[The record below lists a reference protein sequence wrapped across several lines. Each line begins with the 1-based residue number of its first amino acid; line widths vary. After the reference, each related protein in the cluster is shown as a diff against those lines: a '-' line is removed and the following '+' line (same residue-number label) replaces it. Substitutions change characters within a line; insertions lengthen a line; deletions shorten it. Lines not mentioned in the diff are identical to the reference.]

1 MKRLKQRLISW
12 ILAVVMILGMIPANV
27 FAETATGDDL
37 TEPELIVFTADGEEV
52 EVKELTT
59 SGNYSI
65 QLQKGTDIVI
75 SSGVGKITNIL
86 KLEPEINENGEAAVS
101 SDDLEALT
109 IEAMGMPPEM
119 IESIKQDLM
128 NNEGLVMTDISN
140 ELATLSIAI
149 EGIDYTR
156 ELYVELLPE
165 KIPVTAVELN
175 EEGKELPVGGE
186 FALSAKIAPSNATNQ
201 EVVWASSNE
210 SVATVSDGHV
220 VAVGAGECEITATV
234 DGITAT
240 CVVSVFDTTEELHE
254 VTVNVAPSTAE
265 VTFYDGSDTTKA
277 LTTEVK
283 DNGVVD
289 KYHQYILTVP
299 EGKYTYRG
307 VDGETDLGGMTFDVP
322 FDEEI
327 MSDGTA
333 SGEGL
338 KFVLRRVNYYTTNK
352 AITAVGDYTLRLI
365 PGIMPEPVNGT
376 QYIDENN
383 RVVTPV
389 LMMARGNAI
398 TYQQH
403 ITINGNLA
411 EDYAVAPVSNVTF
424 GEGTSA
430 LNKTFSV
437 ASYVYHTV
445 IAPQGAEVKV
455 FNQINNFNVE
465 EVTNRTVSEP
475 DADGMITYVYKTTGG
490 SNLTYRVSME
500 GKITRAG
507 YFSSKA
513 ETVTVTFEEN
523 ENPKTTELKL
533 DNANIQKRMESST
546 MLNVN
551 GQNNLS
557 LGIGDTYRLRAYRG
571 AWQII
576 NTDTMNIMIEPDFH
590 YNVISGGEHISID
603 VVDDVCTGNATG
615 NWMDIKGVSE
625 GVAIVE
631 ICYDA
636 IQIGGD
642 GTTYD
647 GLYGATDPQRKSLV
661 VIQVGGAAKTLK
673 MYADGRVNAWD
684 TEFDTVYFMED
695 TGSLTFTAALGESA
709 PDSVELST
717 DNGKTWST
725 VIAADGKY
733 TANGLVGGNNVLRFT
748 KGDTVEYQVVRAA
761 KVTRTITNLTRSEGI
776 IAGDQL
782 KVVYSGLYTP
792 IAKISGIYNPG
803 FGQGHKVTY
812 TVPEGFAVAQKG
824 GQYDFISTNEYTITI
839 PETASGEYT
848 FSDGYVYFNVMG
860 VADPL
865 GGHRILTDAGCGTNF
880 SAVSTMHERSVL
892 PDLTFT
898 VMEMP
903 AVDVSVSADA
913 EGAAVVIKDST
924 GTELTPENGVYKG
937 LGLGT
942 FTYVAS
948 LDGYITARGSFTVTL
963 EDAEA
968 KTKTVAIT
976 MRKVEGAIWD
986 GTTKTEPSKDENGT
1000 YLIGTGAEL
1009 AWFAANHGGANAI
1022 LTADISLG
1030 GFQWTPV
1037 TAYAGTFDGNGHWV
1051 TDLYIDTTS
1060 ETQGLFGQLN
1070 DSGVIKNLGV
1080 RGQITSTGN
1089 YIGGIVGSI
1098 RKNATISNCVSDVVV
1113 NGGRYVGGIVGQ
1125 QYAGSIISNC
1135 YNLNMVTATHKSGNA
1150 GGISGG
1156 YALASQ
1162 TYTIENCYNIG
1173 TVTAAKNYG
1182 SIAYTTNKAN
1192 IVNSYYVGN
1201 NGTSSFGTAETED
1214 TLKGMAETLGDAYA
1228 ADTSNING
1236 GYPVLTWQLPADIA
1250 VTGVTLDQEAVELEI
1265 GATATLKA
1273 TVTPEDATDKTV
1285 TWTSSDEAVA
1295 TVKDGVVTAV
1305 KAGTATITAK
1315 AGEFEATCVV
1325 TVKPEKIPVTSIEL
1339 SLDGKEIV
1347 LGGEFGLSATI
1358 TPSNAT
1364 NQEVVWASSDETVA
1378 TIDANGGAVKTV
1390 GVGECDITATADGVT
1405 VTCHVVVLDPV
1416 EVFHNRFHF
1425 TVDGVELTPIH
1436 TGTESCI
1443 TQGTQKHVFE
1453 ITVPADASKMN
1464 IVFDGTFMSVINEAN
1479 KDKLGTKVTEY
1490 EVDLTA
1496 GYEKLCL
1503 KDNDLNVRHHLA
1515 IKFAEPETYE
1525 VTIPEDAAYTV
1536 TGAKT
1541 AIAGED
1547 YKFTVELSA
1556 GYQAGENFAVKVNG
1570 EAAKVGA
1577 NGNYVVEDV
1586 SEALTITVEGV
1597 EEIIVEPVK
1606 VYFSISD
1613 DAGFVVGKDSDEVM
1627 ALKEI
1632 EVPYFDLSLYGM
1644 ENFYFQS
1651 ESYSDDGDGLPGS
1664 SLEPGTAQ
1672 FAYGKTTVLHLYI
1685 YATEVFYCG
1694 IEPENAGKGYLYN
1707 ENLIGTSTFSYSGSV
1722 GSIYFTQLWGMDENM
1737 NYYVNYEYPLASEG
1751 WGSTADQILL
1761 REGDIITVGH
1771 FSEWNFYNDPASVFN
1786 YIKAGE
1792 ETVVTSAVQ
1801 GDKIELSVYLAGA
1814 DKSGKYSTEHTP
1826 VTTEPEVFYISVDE
1840 LSEGDVTVWNS
1851 IGYADANG
1859 NITFDTTNLKP
1870 GQYIVAVSGQYGED
1884 LTESIC
1890 SAPGAI
1896 LLTVEKST
1904 EPDYIFGDVDMDG
1917 DIDTADAD
1925 LVISYYYEEVEL
1937 NDTQWKLADV
1947 DKDGDVDTADA
1958 GLIVSCYHGSIES
1971 FN

>member
-12 ILAVVMILGMIPANV
+12 ILAVVMVLGMVPTNV
-27 FAETATGDDL
+27 FAATATVDGL
-37 TEPELIVFTADGEEV
+37 TEPELIIFTADGEEV

-86 KLEPEINENGEAAVS
+86 KSEPEINENGEAAVS

-149 EGIDYTR
+149 EGIEYTR

-165 KIPVTAVELN
+165 KIPVTGVTLDQEAVEL
-175 EEGKELPVGGE
+175 EIG
-186 FALSAKIAPSNATNQ
+186 ASAVLTATVTP
-201 EVVWASSNE
+201 EDATDKTVTWSSSNE
-210 SVATVSDGHV
+210 TVATVADGV
-220 VAVGAGECEITATV
+220 VTAVAAGTATITAKASEMEATCEVTVNESAAVAVESVALDKTETTLVVGKTETLTATV
-234 DGITAT
+234 TPEDATDKTVIWTSSDESVTTVVDGVVTAVAAGTATITAKAGEMEAACAVT
-240 CVVSVFDTTEELHE
+240 VKPEEGYE

-265 VTFYDGSDTTKA
+265 VTFYAGSDTTTA

-289 KYHQYILTVP
+289 NYHQYILTVP
-299 EGKYTYRG
+299 KGTYTYRG

-338 KFVLRRVNYYTTNK
+338 KLVLRRVNYYTTNT
-352 AITAVGDYTLRLI
+352 AITAIGDYTLRLI

-403 ITINGNLA
+403 ITINGDLA
-411 EDYAVAPVSNVTF
+411 EDYTVAPVANVTF
-424 GEGTSA
+424 GAGTSV

-437 ASYVYHTV
+437 KNYVCHTV

-490 SNLTYRVSME
+490 SNLTYRVSMD

-507 YFSSKA
+507 YFSSKE

-551 GQNNLS
+551 SQNNLS
-557 LGIGDTYRLRAYRG
+557 LGIGDTFRLRAYRG
-571 AWQII
+571 AWEII

-673 MYADGRVNAWD
+673 MYADGRANTWD

-717 DNGKTWST
+717 DNGKTWDAVT
-725 VIAADGKY
+725 AADGKY
-733 TANGLVGGNNVLRFT
+733 TANGLIGGNNVLRFT

-792 IAKISGIYNPG
+792 IAKMSGIYNPG

-812 TVPEGFAVAQKG
+812 TVPEGFTVAQKG

-865 GGHRILTDAGCGTNF
+865 GGHRTLTDTGCGTNF

-892 PDLTFT
+892 PDFTFE

-903 AVDVSVSADA
+903 KVDVTVTADA
-913 EGAAVVIKDST
+913 TDTAVVVKDST
-924 GTELTPENGVYKG
+924 GTELTSENGVYSG

-942 FTYVAS
+942 YTYVAS
-948 LDGYITARGSFTVTL
+948 LEGYITARGSFTVTL
-963 EDAEA
+963 DDVAA

-976 MRKVEGAIWD
+976 MRKIEGAIWD
-986 GTTKTEPSKDENGT
+986 GTTKTEPSKDDNGA

-1009 AWFAANHGGANAI
+1009 AWFAANHGNANAV

-1030 GFQWTPV
+1030 GFNWTPI

-1051 TDLYIDTTS
+1051 TDLYIDATS
-1060 ETQGLFGQLN
+1060 QSQGLFAQLSSN
-1070 DSGVIKNLGV
+1070 GVVKNLGV
-1080 RGQITSTGN
+1080 RGQVTSTSN
-1089 YIGGIVGSI
+1089 NVGGIIGVL
-1098 RKNATISNCVSDVVV
+1098 RNVATVSNCVSDVVV
-1113 NGGRYVGGIVGQ
+1113 KGGRYVGGIVGQ
-1125 QYAGSIISNC
+1125 QYMNSVISNC
-1135 YNLNMVTATHKSGNA
+1135 YNLNMITSTNKSGNA

-1156 YALASQ
+1156 YSVAIH
-1162 TYTIENCYNIG
+1162 TYTIENCYNVG

-1182 SIAYTTNKAN
+1182 SIAYTTSKTN

-1201 NGTSSFGTAETED
+1201 NGTSSYGTEATKDE
-1214 TLKGMAETLGDAYA
+1214 LKGMAETLGEAYA
-1228 ADTSNING
+1228 ADKTKING
-1236 GYPVLTWQLPADIA
+1236 GYPILTWQVPADIA
-1250 VTGVTLDQEAVELEI
+1250 VTGVTLDQQAVELDI
-1265 GATATLKA
+1265 NATATLKA

-1315 AGEFEATCVV
+1315 AGEFEATCAV
-1325 TVKPEKIPVTSIEL
+1325 TVKPE
-1339 SLDGKEIV
+1339 
-1347 LGGEFGLSATI
+1347 
-1358 TPSNAT
+1358 
-1364 NQEVVWASSDETVA
+1364 
-1378 TIDANGGAVKTV
+1378 
-1390 GVGECDITATADGVT
+1390 
-1405 VTCHVVVLDPV
+1405 
-1416 EVFHNRFHF
+1416 
-1425 TVDGVELTPIH
+1425 
-1436 TGTESCI
+1436 
-1443 TQGTQKHVFE
+1443 
-1453 ITVPADASKMN
+1453 
-1464 IVFDGTFMSVINEAN
+1464 TF
-1479 KDKLGTKVTEY
+1479 
-1490 EVDLTA
+1490 
-1496 GYEKLCL
+1496 
-1503 KDNDLNVRHHLA
+1503 
-1515 IKFAEPETYE
+1515 E
-1525 VTIPEDAAYTV
+1525 VTIPEDKAFTV
-1536 TGAKT
+1536 TGKKT
-1541 AIAGED
+1541 ATAGED
-1547 YKFTVELSA
+1547 YQFTVELSA

-1737 NYYVNYEYPLASEG
+1737 NYYVNHEYPLASEG

-1761 REGDIITVGH
+1761 REGDIITIGH
-1771 FSEWNFYNDPASVFN
+1771 FSEWNFYTDPASVFN

-1792 ETVVTSAVQ
+1792 ETVTTSATQ
-1801 GDKIELSVYLAGA
+1801 GDRVELSVYLAGA
-1814 DKSGKYSTEHTP
+1814 DESGKYTTKHTP

-1840 LSEGDVTVWNS
+1840 LSEGDVTAWNR
-1851 IGYADANG
+1851 IGYADVNG
-1859 NITFDTTNLKP
+1859 NITFDTKNMKP

-1904 EPDYIFGDVDMDG
+1904 EPDYIFGDIDMDG
-1917 DIDTADAD
+1917 DIDTEDAG
-1925 LVISYYYEEVEL
+1925 LAISYYYGSGEL
-1937 NDTQWKLADV
+1937 NDTQLKLADV
-1947 DKDGDVDTADA
+1947 DKDGDVDTEDA
-1958 GLIVSCYHGSIES
+1958 GLIVSYYNGSIKS